1 MEEATI
7 GRWAVGG
14 GEGYQRRKP
23 CGCASSLPGGC
34 ACLRLRPL
42 DLELG
47 VDLGCAWIWAVQW
60 MGKKEGGGARS
71 ECAARRRLLHLR
83 FSVWEEDGCSGAGG
97 MESRAPHQGRD
108 GKDKASS
115 QPSVFFHFFIHRYR
129 DDGWGRYIEWDPPYT
144 S

>member
-1 MEEATI
+1 MEKRESAGVGGDRRRRRCAVEEATT

-23 CGCASSLPGGC
+23 YGYASSLPGGC

-83 FSVWEEDGCSGAGG
+83 SRSAARGRPLRLDRCSVWEEDGCGGAGG
-97 MESRAPHQGRD
+97 MESRAPRQGRD
-108 GKDKASS
+108 GK
-115 QPSVFFHFFIHRYR
+115 
-129 DDGWGRYIEWDPPYT
+129 E
-144 S
+144 